1 MKKLRKEDY
10 TVGWICALPNPEW
23 KASRLLLDETH
34 EVVRLG
40 LAARQQYVYGSMN
53 GHNVVMGCLPATQ
66 LGSASAAAVA
76 SEMGS
81 TFPCLRLGL
90 MVGVGG
96 GVPSETKDVRL
107 GDVVVSQPDTTA
119 QHGGVIQYDVGR
131 ALQGGIFQHTGQ
143 LNQPPEILLSA
154 LGKVQ
159 ATPRRESRFDA
170 YLNSDSFEDEPE
182 FADRPR
188 ADRLFKAD
196 YPHVG
201 GQATCDECE
210 SEHEIP
216 RPPRKREGPVVHYGT
231 IASGNQVMKDAAT
244 RDRISKEFHGVL
256 CFEMEAAGLMNRF
269 PCLVVRGICDYCD
282 SHKHKAWQ
290 PFAAAAAAAW
300 AKELLR
306 NIAPADVC
314 GGATVG
320 ELMNEDADS
329 YDVPFSLKGVPV
341 TASFVGRNAQL
352 DRIDESLQPSS
363 NDRKRRSM
371 FIVCGLG
378 GVGKTQLVVEYARKH
393 QHSYSG
399 VFWLDGASRDRLRQS
414 FLQVARRLPHEQL
427 RSHIVAMLGA
437 PAVDAEAV
445 LEEVLRWLSIPANKR
460 WLLVIDNVDLEYEG
474 PSKDEQGYDPRG
486 IIPDAD
492 HGSVL
497 ITTRLAGVERLGDS
511 LRLGHVNDDEA
522 KAILQS
528 SAKKPLQDVD
538 VLLRKLN
545 GLPLALTQAGAYI
558 GRTGIDV
565 STYIRHFDGTWSDLI
580 RKQDRFPLQEYAQR
594 SMLTTWKISYEQ
606 VLRQSKAAASLLKL
620 WAFFSPDDV
629 WYGLIASALE
639 IGDEVD
645 TPAWLTDLAADD
657 LEFADAVGLL
667 TTYSLVEGKA
677 ENAGYTMHSVLH
689 KWCELLCVEE
699 GDGPLFQVLCAC
711 MLGVS
716 VPSSVGKSEYW
727 KMDRRLLPHIMHMW
741 SKREKA
747 EVPAWMEIPAWAL
760 HSMAE
765 PFHRQGKLREAKLMY
780 EQALVGMENALG
792 PDRTSTLGTVNNL
805 GILYRSQ
812 GKLDEA
818 EKMYKRALAG
828 YENALGP
835 EHTSTLLT
843 VNNMGNLY
851 RDQGKLDEAEKMYKR
866 ALAGYE
872 N

>member
-34 EVVRLG
+34 EVVRLS
-40 LAARQQYVYGSMN
+40 LAARQQYVYSSMN

-66 LGSASAAAVA
+66 LGTASAAAVA

-81 TFPCLRLGL
+81 TLPCLRFGL

-131 ALQGGIFQHTGQ
+131 ALQGG
-143 LNQPPEILLSA
+143 
-154 LGKVQ
+154 KVQ

-188 ADRLFKAD
+188 ADKLFKAD

-216 RPPRKREGPVVHYGT
+216 RPPRKGEGPVVHYGT

-256 CFEMEAAGLMNRF
+256 CFEMVEAAGLMNRF

-290 PFAAAAAAAW
+290 PFVAAAAAAAW

-320 ELMNEDADS
+320 ELMNEDAADS

-341 TASFVGRNAQL
+341 TASFVGREAQL
-352 DRIDESLQPSS
+352 DRIEGSLQPSS
-363 NDRKRRSM
+363 NDRNRRSI
-371 FIVCGLG
+371 FVICGLG
-378 GVGKTQLVVEYARKH
+378 GIGKTQLVVEYARKH

-414 FLQVARRLPHEQL
+414 FVHVARRLPHEQL
-427 RSHIVAMLGA
+427 RPHIVAMLGA

-445 LEEVLRWLSIPANKR
+445 LEEVLRWLSIPANKC

-486 IIPDAD
+486 VIPDAD

-497 ITTRLAGVERLGDS
+497 ITTRLAEVERLGDS
-511 LRLGHVNDDEA
+511 LRLGHVNDVEA

-538 VLLRKLN
+538 VLLCKLN

-565 STYIRHFDGTWSDLI
+565 STYIRYFDGTWSYLI
-580 RKQDRFPLQEYAQR
+580 RKQDRFSLQEYAER

-620 WAFFSPDDV
+620 WAFFSPADV
-629 WYGLIASALE
+629 WHGLIASALE
-639 IGDEVD
+639 GSMMDHILHTMKHSES
-645 TPAWLTDLAADD
+645 LA
-657 LEFADAVGLL
+657 
-667 TTYSLVEGKA
+667 
-677 ENAGYTMHSVLH
+677 
-689 KWCELLCVEE
+689 
-699 GDGPLFQVLCAC
+699 P
-711 MLGVS
+711 
-716 VPSSVGKSEYW
+716 
-727 KMDRRLLPHIMHMW
+727 I
-741 SKREKA
+741 
-747 EVPAWMEIPAWAL
+747 
-760 HSMAE
+760 
-765 PFHRQGKLREAKLMY
+765 
-780 EQALVGMENALG
+780 
-792 PDRTSTLGTVNNL
+792 
-805 GILYRSQ
+805 
-812 GKLDEA
+812 
-818 EKMYKRALAG
+818 
-828 YENALGP
+828 
-835 EHTSTLLT
+835 
-843 VNNMGNLY
+843 
-851 RDQGKLDEAEKMYKR
+851 
-866 ALAGYE
+866 
-872 N
+872 